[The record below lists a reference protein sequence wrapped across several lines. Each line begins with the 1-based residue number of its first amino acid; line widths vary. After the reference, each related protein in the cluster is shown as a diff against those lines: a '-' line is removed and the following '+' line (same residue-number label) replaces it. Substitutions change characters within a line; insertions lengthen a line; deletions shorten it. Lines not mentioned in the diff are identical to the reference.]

1 MIKMH
6 YGHFKR
12 LKKDNVLKKKNFDM
26 NKLSLKKIKKEIITY
41 LWRKDYSEIL
51 WQFHIGAPK

>member
-1 MIKMH
+1 
-6 YGHFKR
+6 
-12 LKKDNVLKKKNFDM
+12 M

-51 WQFHIGAPK
+51 WQFLTGAPK